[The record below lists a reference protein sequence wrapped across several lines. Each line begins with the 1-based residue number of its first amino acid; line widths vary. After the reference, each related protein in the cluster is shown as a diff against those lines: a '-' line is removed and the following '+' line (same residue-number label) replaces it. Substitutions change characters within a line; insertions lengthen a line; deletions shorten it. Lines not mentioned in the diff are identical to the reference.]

1 MAKTSTAQTRPVPT
15 DASLLVIPGVILGT
29 YALSRLPFG
38 LFAGLAIGFA
48 TGWAARGEQGAKDGA
63 KNGNDQ
69 LRASDHESWKS
80 GATVP
85 DESGTMIA
93 DEKLDDMAEDSFPAS
108 DPPSYTA
115 TRTGK
120 PRRKS

>member
-1 MAKTSTAQTRPVPT
+1 MAKTSTTQPRPATPDT
-15 DASLLVIPGVILGT
+15 SLLVIPGVILGT

-48 TGWAARGEQGAKDGA
+48 TGWAARGEQDARHG
-63 KNGNDQ
+63 NG
-69 LRASDHESWKS
+69 RERSSDHDSWRS

-93 DEKLDDMAEDSFPAS
+93 DEKVDDMAEDSFPAS

-115 TRTGK
+115 ARTGK